1 VSLISIEGQ
10 DLDAGAWTPQQ
21 AAAHV
26 SEAWQDA
33 VESIIETGRRLIEAK
48 ERVGHGRWLDAVG
61 LMPFTERTAQYLM
74 RIARH
79 PDLSNTKHVSYLP
92 ASWGTLAALAEL
104 PPGEIPK
111 RIEAREITP
120 ELDRATAQG
129 WAAMYAAAHQEAL
142 NAYSDAVDGLT
153 RALSWAK
160 TYTPPPEIP
169 DNYVPADEFAER
181 ASNLAEIAQTWGD
194 A

>member
-10 DLDAGAWTPQQ
+10 GLDAWTPQQ
-21 AAAHV
+21 AADHV

-48 ERVGHGRWLDAVG
+48 QRVGHGRWLDTVV
-61 LMPFTERTAQYLM
+61 LLPFGERTAQMLM
-74 RIARH
+74 RVAIH
-79 PDLSNTKHVSYLP
+79 EDLVNPKHASYLP
-92 ASWGTLAALAEL
+92 ASWYTLSVLAQL
-104 PPGEIPK
+104 PAGEIPK
-111 RIEAREITP
+111 RIAAGEITP

-129 WAAMYAAAHQEAL
+129 WAAMYMAARQETL

-160 TYTPPPEIP
+160 TYTPPAEIP
-169 DNYVPADEFAER
+169 DNYLPAEEFVER
-181 ASNLAEIAQTWGD
+181 IENLHQIAQKWG
-194 A
+194 AA